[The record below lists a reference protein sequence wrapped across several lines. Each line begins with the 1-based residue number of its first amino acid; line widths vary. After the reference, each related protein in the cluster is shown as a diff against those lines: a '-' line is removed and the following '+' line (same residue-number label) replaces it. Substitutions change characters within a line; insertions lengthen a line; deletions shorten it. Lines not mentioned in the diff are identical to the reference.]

1 MEYFEK
7 KRELIKMTID
17 GFNKIVEILMN
28 ANVTVGEVMSF
39 IAGQIYVWSK
49 EHPDWVITTA
59 DLITLLIE
67 YYESDNVG
75 AT

>member
-1 MEYFEK
+1 MEDIEK

-17 GFNKIVEILMN
+17 GFNKIVAILMD
-28 ANVTVGEVMSF
+28 AGVTVGDVMSF

-49 EHPDWVITTA
+49 EHPDWVVTTA
-59 DLITLLIE
+59 DLIMLLIE

>member
-1 MEYFEK
+1 MEDIEK
-7 KRELIKMTID
+7 IRELIRMTID
-17 GFNKIVEILMN
+17 GFNKIVTILMDSQ
-28 ANVTVGEVMSF
+28 VTVGEVMSF

-59 DLITLLIE
+59 NLIMLLLE
-67 YYESDNVG
+67 YYESDNIG

>member
-1 MEYFEK
+1 MEDIEK

-17 GFNKIVEILMN
+17 GFNKIVTILMDSQ
-28 ANVTVGEVMSF
+28 VTVGDVMSF

-49 EHPDWVITTA
+49 EHPDWVVTIA
-59 DLITLLIE
+59 NMIMLLIE
-67 YYESDNVG
+67 YYEGDSVG